1 MLNALQYLAQVF
13 IHRIASNKLS
23 IVVNV
28 GNYREKRHEILERL
42 AKRTAEKAKR
52 TGRPVFWNQ
61 CRLLKENKSIT
72 RLVKMSKSK
81 PILKGMNLIGI

>member
-42 AKRTAEKAKR
+42 AKRTAKSQTYWAAS
-52 TGRPVFWNQ
+52 
-61 CRLLKENKSIT
+61 LLGTNA
-72 RLVKMSKSK
+72 
-81 PILKGMNLIGI
+81 GF

>member
-42 AKRTAEKAKR
+42 AKRTAEKPNVL
-52 TGRPVFWNQ
+52 GGQSSWNQ
-61 CRLLKENKSIT
+61 CRLLKENKFIT
-72 RLVKMSKSK
+72 R
-81 PILKGMNLIGI
+81 

>member
-1 MLNALQYLAQVF
+1 MEKHGKVLNALQYLAQVF

-28 GNYREKRHEILERL
+28 GNYREKNVMKFLERL

-52 TGRPVFWNQ
+52 TGRPVFLEPMPAFERKTNSSHA
-61 CRLLKENKSIT
+61 K
-72 RLVKMSKSK
+72 
-81 PILKGMNLIGI
+81 